1 MYEKQERTQVKV
13 SSEKPKIVKKLLN
26 NNSMVDVSSVFNYKK
41 RLFFIIWVEKKLNLL
56 PVNLLI
62 KDN

>member
-41 RLFFIIWVEKKLNLL
+41 KDYFLSFEWEKN
-56 PVNLLI
+56 
-62 KDN
+62 

>member
-41 RLFFIIWVEKKLNLL
+41 KDYFLSFEWKKN
-56 PVNLLI
+56 
-62 KDN
+62 

>member
-41 RLFFIIWVEKKLNLL
+41 RLFFIIWVGKKLNLL